1 MPTTLAARSK
11 LPTYCAFTLKRSFKI
26 IEKFN
31 RKFGICKAFSKTHL
45 NFPPLHRTYQPGRSS
60 VRIRHLVDEVFCD
73 FFDLIK
79 AKMTKFQS
87 PQFNVCAFDNSR
99 KKSLGWMAESTM
111 LQPLSLFITI
121 ELKINSDEFFKRCF

>member
-1 MPTTLAARSK
+1 MPTTIAARSK

-73 FFDLIK
+73 FFDFIK

-99 KKSLGWMAESTM
+99 KKYLGWM
-111 LQPLSLFITI
+111 P
-121 ELKINSDEFFKRCF
+121 FFKRYHYSLSLNRKSILMNFSRGGPKVN

>member
-1 MPTTLAARSK
+1 MPTTIAARSK

-87 PQFNVCAFDNSR
+87 PQFNVPMRIWQFQ
-99 KKSLGWMAESTM
+99 KKSLGWTPESM
-111 LQPLSLFITI
+111 LQTLSLFIII